1 MGGDLILE
9 MGEQEAYH
17 AACLVESASRIRSQN
32 QIRVKLLRGGKEMEV
47 MLDVSATRKNFL
59 HRRDGSKKTDNLFET
74 DVCTTQRSKALANVP
89 LGAFANATYD
99 QERIQLYA
107 GDQLLVHTDGLT
119 EASNSADG
127 EFADNRLR
135 PF

>member
-1 MGGDLILE
+1 M
-9 MGEQEAYH
+9 
-17 AACLVESASRIRSQN
+17 
-32 QIRVKLLRGGKEMEV
+32 
-47 MLDVSATRKNFL
+47 
-59 HRRDGSKKTDNLFET
+59 
-74 DVCTTQRSKALANVP
+74 P

-135 PF
+135 AVLIEGGVESLVDLKHHVLAAVRAHTGGTLGHDDVTLMVAEVNG